1 MSSVEKFNH
10 EVTTELAGLIP
21 EEIREDSEQLKDWV
35 NRALEIGL
43 KAMIQGS
50 GSVDLAFVNKSFED
64 WKEAV
69 SSKLIGDDS
78 DFEQGLKDWF
88 EDDDGSFQKAF
99 DLDDPKS
106 PFAKFMAAQKTD
118 RTTHETAMKTLVEE
132 IKTAVIKDSQPK
144 QAHQQGGD
152 FEDDI
157 ETALNNI
164 KGVDMDNIERVGT
177 TNIKGTANRKTGDV
191 LIEIV
196 DPSSSNLKICTEAK
210 SGADYTLKGKKT
222 LWDEMSES
230 MSLRGAQAVIGVV
243 DLNNKASKHGNWLVN
258 GDDRIIVAVDWEE
271 KDFTLLE
278 VAYQVLRNRVIGKA
292 SGSNKK
298 AKTKAIDRIKC
309 EKLLKGILEK
319 MEVIGSMRTKL
330 TGLDKGVEGIR
341 GDLNKLEKGVGA
353 DVGELR
359 SLLS

>member
-1 MSSVEKFNH
+1 MSLTKPFKH
-10 EVTTELAGLIP
+10 EVRTELASLIP
-21 EEIREDSEQLKDWV
+21 QEVRGNPEQLEDWV

-43 KAMIQGS
+43 NAMIQGS

-64 WKEAV
+64 WKDDV
-69 SSKLIGDDS
+69 SGKLIGKNS

-106 PFAKFMAAQKTD
+106 PLAKFLTAQKTD
-118 RTTHETAMKTLVEE
+118 RKTHEDAMKILTED
-132 IKTAVIKDSQPK
+132 IKNAVIKNSQPK
-144 QAHQQGGD
+144 QAHKQGAD

-157 ETALNNI
+157 ATALNNI
-164 KGVDMDNIERVGT
+164 KGVDMDNIERVGQ
-177 TNIKGTANRKTGDV
+177 TNIKGTANRKPGDV

-196 DPSSSNLKICTEAK
+196 DPSSSNLKICTEVK
-210 SGADYTLKGKKT
+210 SGKNYSLTGKKT
-222 LWDEMSES
+222 LWDEMSEG

-243 DLNNKASKHGNWLVN
+243 DLNNKSGQHANWLVN

-278 VAYQVLRNRVIGKA
+278 VAYQVLRDRVIGKA
-292 SGSNKK
+292 SGSKK
-298 AKTKAIDRIKC
+298 GAKKKAIDRVKSD
-309 EKLLKGILEK
+309 KLLKGILEK
-319 MEVIGSMRTKL
+319 MGVIGSMRTRL
-330 TGLDKGVEGIR
+330 TGIDKGVEGIR
-341 GDLNKLEKGVGA
+341 SDLNILEKGVTA

>member
-1 MSSVEKFNH
+1 MQH
-10 EVTTELAGLIP
+10 PTWAELAGAELTHHEFARKP
-21 EEIREDSEQLKDWV
+21 APFLDWV

-210 SGADYTLKGKKT
+210 SGSDYTLKGKKT

-298 AKTKAIDRIKC
+298 AKTKSIDRIKC

>member
-164 KGVDMDNIERVGT
+164 KGVDTV
-177 TNIKGTANRKTGDV
+177 
-191 LIEIV
+191 
-196 DPSSSNLKICTEAK
+196 S
-210 SGADYTLKGKKT
+210 
-222 LWDEMSES
+222 
-230 MSLRGAQAVIGVV
+230 
-243 DLNNKASKHGNWLVN
+243 
-258 GDDRIIVAVDWEE
+258 
-271 KDFTLLE
+271 
-278 VAYQVLRNRVIGKA
+278 
-292 SGSNKK
+292 
-298 AKTKAIDRIKC
+298 
-309 EKLLKGILEK
+309 
-319 MEVIGSMRTKL
+319 
-330 TGLDKGVEGIR
+330 
-341 GDLNKLEKGVGA
+341 
-353 DVGELR
+353 
-359 SLLS
+359 